1 MPPPTPPNVRP
12 TPPPPPPGGIEV
24 APGVFVAEEALRFT
38 FTTASGPGGQNV
50 NKVSTR
56 AVLRVAIRDLRGL
69 SPFFQTRLART
80 AGSRLV
86 GANETDLGE
95 VLISCQE
102 TRSQQRNREA
112 ALEEL
117 RALIITAR
125 HVPKARRKTKPS
137 AGAKR
142 RRLEGKKIRSE
153 VKKGRSG
160 RDFG

>member
-1 MPPPTPPNVRP
+1 
-12 TPPPPPPGGIEV
+12 
-24 APGVFVAEEALRFT
+24 VFVSEEALRFT

-56 AVLRVAIRDLRGL
+56 AVLRVALADVRGL
-69 SPFFQTRLART
+69 SPFLLGRLAGV
-80 AGSRLV
+80 AQGGGRLV
-86 GANETDLGE
+86 GEAGSAEI
-95 VLISCQE
+95 LISCQE

-117 RALIITAR
+117 RAMIVAAK

>member
-1 MPPPTPPNVRP
+1 MNRGVQ
-12 TPPPPPPGGIEV
+12 V
-24 APGVFVAEEALRFT
+24 APGVFIAEEKLRFT

-56 AVLRVAIRDLRGL
+56 AVLRVALEDLRGL
-69 SPFFQTRLART
+69 SPFFLSRLASL
-80 AGSRLV
+80 AASRLV
-86 GANETDLGE
+86 GATETNRGE
-95 VLISCQE
+95 ILISCQE

-117 RALIITAR
+117 RDLIVAAK
-125 HVPKARRKTKPS
+125 HVPKARKRTKPS